1 MGDKTINTEN
11 QPAENVVIT
20 FLTNHWG
27 KMLMALAFVVVLIIV
42 LVAFGS
48 EHMQDRFVLN
58 QLAAANADPVYFK
71 YTGRDKDVLGM
82 SPEDYYYAN
91 QTYANS
97 RAADQLLEGNA
108 AFINQTDYLD
118 MPAQY
123 RPKPLSGFIG
133 QSGNVV
139 AAESGLESD
148 V

>member
-1 MGDKTINTEN
+1 MQQEDGGGQFFK
-11 QPAENVVIT
+11 
-20 FLTNHWG
+20 NHWG
-27 KMLMALAFVVVLIIV
+27 KLILATAIIAVLIVVFIGMSSTERMEDQ
-42 LVAFGS
+42 FI
-48 EHMQDRFVLN
+48 LN
-58 QLAAANADPVYFK
+58 QLAAENADPVYFK

-82 SPEDYYYAN
+82 SGEDYYYTN

-108 AFINQTDYLD
+108 AFVNQTDYLD

-139 AAESGLESD
+139 SAENGPESNI
-148 V
+148 

>member
-1 MGDKTINTEN
+1 MQKQDDNAGG
-11 QPAENVVIT
+11 AAT
-20 FLTNHWG
+20 FFKNHWG
-27 KMLMALAFVVVLIIV
+27 KMILVVAVISVLIVVIIGMSSTERMEDQ
-42 LVAFGS
+42 FI
-48 EHMQDRFVLN
+48 LN
-58 QLAAANADPVYFK
+58 QLAAENADPVYFK

-82 SPEDYYYAN
+82 SGEDYYYTN

-108 AFINQTDYLD
+108 AFVNQTNYLD

-123 RPKPLSGFIG
+123 RPKPLSGFVG

-139 AAESGLESD
+139 SAENGPESN